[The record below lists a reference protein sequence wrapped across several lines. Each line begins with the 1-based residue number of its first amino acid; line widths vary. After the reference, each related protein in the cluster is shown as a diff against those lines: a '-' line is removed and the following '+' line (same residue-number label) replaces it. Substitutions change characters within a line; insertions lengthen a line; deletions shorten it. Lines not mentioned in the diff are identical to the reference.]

1 MTVEKAIAWLNLT
14 KLPLHGETN
23 MGEEVINMAIQALE
37 EVEQYRALGTVEELK
52 EAKKLLE
59 KLEELK
65 FANEQPKTDWIPCT
79 VVNHPEHC
87 NDCEVTIKD
96 TIGYFRDIAYY
107 TDKWRRL
114 ADETPVNVIA
124 WKEPSRPYK
133 KEGAE

>member
-1 MTVEKAIAWLNLT
+1 MIDEKKLIEEIKNLT
-14 KLPLHGETN
+14 MYITGL
-23 MGEEVINMAIQALE
+23 
-37 EVEQYRALGTVEELK
+37 RAGKGVLSEFAKHYK
-52 EAKKLLE
+52 ESVLRIID
-59 KLEELK
+59 
-65 FANEQPKTDWIPCT
+65 EQPKTDWIPCT